1 MRRLE
6 TDGVQA
12 ALDRRLNRKST
23 APLAIGF
30 SGGSDSL
37 ALLLLAKTWADRA
50 GRPVVALT
58 VDHQLSAD
66 SGAWTR
72 RAGEVAARI
81 GVDWLGLPWEGPK
94 PTAGLPQAARLAR
107 HRLLATAARTAGA
120 CVLLLGHTADD
131 AAESEVMRQD
141 TPGLGRLRD
150 WSPSPVWPEGRDIFL
165 LRPLLAYRR
174 AALRAWLTG
183 HGWTWLED
191 PGNADPRFAR
201 SRARR
206 ALAVQPR
213 PDSGSPS
220 LETDGADA
228 QHLAEA
234 FAISADARISFDPR
248 LIRNAASKASH
259 RALSAA
265 LVCAGGGERPPRG
278 EALDRLM
285 ALIHAS
291 GPHGV
296 TSTATLAGTRVRW
309 RYDGVEMG
317 REAGRASISPL
328 SLAAGEGGVFDGRYF
343 VEAEAAVTMV
353 ALAGRM
359 AGLSRSD
366 RARTLSAPAY
376 ARGVLPALL
385 DLNGDVRLPRPF
397 GDGPARVQP
406 LVGRRFAAAL
416 GLIATEAQLEQGLD
430 MAPDHVSSYVLS
442 QKLVF

>member
-1 MRRLE
+1 
-6 TDGVQA
+6 
-12 ALDRRLNRKST
+12 
-23 APLAIGF
+23 
-30 SGGSDSL
+30 
-37 ALLLLAKTWADRA
+37 
-50 GRPVVALT
+50 
-58 VDHQLSAD
+58 
-66 SGAWTR
+66 
-72 RAGEVAARI
+72 
-81 GVDWLGLPWEGPK
+81 
-94 PTAGLPQAARLAR
+94 
-107 HRLLATAARTAGA
+107 
-120 CVLLLGHTADD
+120 
-131 AAESEVMRQD
+131 MRQD

-343 VEAEAAVTMV
+343 VEAEAAVTVV

-366 RARTLSAPAY
+366 RARTRSAPAY

-416 GLIATEAQLEQGLD
+416 GLIATEAQLERGLD